1 MRTGGYFDAR
11 AGGRLDPSGLVK
23 GWAVDR
29 AAALLD
35 AAGVARWC
43 VDAGGDV
50 RVRGG
55 GWRIGVR
62 HPDDPLLLAGVLVLD
77 DGAVATSGAYERGPH
92 VLDPHT
98 RRPPE
103 GVRSVTVVGPELAT
117 ADAYATAAFAMGRR
131 GPAWTARQR
140 GHDAMTILDGDRVL
154 ATPGFLARCP
164 GGSPAASCAAPPER
178 AAPPIGSGSA
188 RARRLRPSS
197 ARSAGRGGART
208 GPRPSAGRRRRR
220 ARSGGGGCRGCCGGR
235 GRAPP
240 PPARRRP
247 ARGRS
252 PAWAR
257 ASARRRRRA
266 GGRATPG

>member
-1 MRTGGYFDAR
+1 MLRTEHVMGMPVRVDVRAAADPSVLDHVFALLRDVDARFSPFRAGSAVARRARGEAAPDAALDAVLARCEALRMRTGGYFDAR

-35 AAGVARWC
+35 AAGVVRWC

-92 VLDPHT
+92 VIDPHSG
-98 RRPPE
+98 RPPE
-103 GVRSVTVVGPELAT
+103 GVRSVTVVGSRLAT

-164 GGSPAASCAAPPER
+164 GGSPAAS
-178 AAPPIGSGSA
+178 
-188 RARRLRPSS
+188 L
-197 ARSAGRGGART
+197 
-208 GPRPSAGRRRRR
+208 RR
-220 ARSGGGGCRGCCGGR
+220 ARGG
-235 GRAPP
+235 PH
-240 PPARRRP
+240 
-247 ARGRS
+247 S
-252 PAWAR
+252 LHL
-257 ASARRRRRA
+257 
-266 GGRATPG
+266 TME